1 MKLKEIFD
9 ALTYGELS
17 QVNIGGGEDGAIS
30 EANYPR
36 ILSSINLGLGALYR
50 RFLVKESTVMIALQN
65 EQTTYQLHS
74 DYAVANRRSRETK
87 YLVDSTAHPFKDDVA
102 KIERVYTDDKYE
114 LLLNDRS
121 NEESLFTPTM
131 TTLVIP
137 EIMVSVD
144 LDTPDHLKTTHL
156 KVAYRAEHVPIVIP
170 IGFFDPA
177 RVDVEL
183 PYAYLNPLLYFVAS
197 RVHNPIGM
205 VNEFNA
211 GNNWNAKYEQACAM
225 LEQQNIK
232 VDQGSQNTGI
242 QRNGWV

>member
-17 QVNIGGGEDGAIS
+17 QINIGGGEDGAIS

-50 RFLVKESTVMIALQN
+50 RFLVKEGTVKVQLQ
-65 EQTTYQLHS
+65 EGQTHYLIS
-74 DYAVANRRSRETK
+74 DMFAVSNRRSRETK
-87 YLVDSTAHPFKDDVA
+87 YIIDSTAEPFNNDVA
-102 KIERVYTDDKYE
+102 KIERVYTDARYE

-121 NEESLFTPTM
+121 NDESLFTPKLDM
-131 TTLVIP
+131 LVVP
-137 EIMVSVD
+137 DLMVNRT
-144 LDTPDHLKTTHL
+144 LDTPEHLDTEHL
-156 KVAYRAEHVPIVIP
+156 EIAYRAEHVPIVIP